1 MSKLNFHKFK
11 HNFRDAVIPMCP
23 SNDGIEDAEHFL
35 LRCPSFDAQRR
46 DLLAG
51 VYDVLRPF
59 GHSNLSNKV
68 LTQLLLYGDESFS
81 YYLNRTILN
90 LTIQFIRE
98 TAILDKRL

>member
-1 MSKLNFHKFK
+1 
-11 HNFRDAVIPMCP
+11 MCP
-23 SNDGIEDAEHFL
+23 SSDGIEDAEHFL
-35 LRCPSFDAQRR
+35 LLCPSFDAQRR

-68 LTQLLLYGDESFS
+68 LTHLLLYGNEKFS
-81 YYLNRTILN
+81 YDLNRTILN

-98 TAILDKRL
+98 TGRFE